1 MKYVRKITPAPLSDA
16 EGLESWLED
25 LALQGLYL
33 KTFRPLF
40 CTFIPGPVKKTATA
54 WSHAASAR
62 MTTRPAPCWSCTRS
76 SAGTM
81 RARRTMP
88 C

>member
-40 CTFIPGPVKKTATA
+40 CTFIPGPVKNPLPPGA
-54 WSHAASAR
+54 
-62 MTTRPAPCWSCTRS
+62 
-76 SAGTM
+76 
-81 RARRTMP
+81 MP
-88 C
+88 PPPG